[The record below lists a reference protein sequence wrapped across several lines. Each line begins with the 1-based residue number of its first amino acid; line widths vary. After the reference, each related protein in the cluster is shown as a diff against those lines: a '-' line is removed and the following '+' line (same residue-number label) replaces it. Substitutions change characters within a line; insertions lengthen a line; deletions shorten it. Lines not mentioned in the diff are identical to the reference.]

1 MSKLLNI
8 TASFRRFLR
17 DEGAATAVIAALM
30 LPVIM
35 GMAGLGI
42 DGSHW
47 VAEKRNMQTAVDAA
61 AIAAAYELG
70 NGSASEVDVAAL
82 KEATYNGYN
91 ESTDTMNIDVENI
104 NSTTAHVTVDIT
116 HPADLWFAG
125 IFVDAVNVGVTA
137 EAEVTIISDGTACI
151 LSLADSETHAI
162 RTSGSVTLSMPNCG
176 MAVNSSDDEA
186 LFMNGSVDI
195 VVDDVNIVG
204 EYDLVGNVDFGYNS
218 LRTNSSP
225 ITDPYASLGVPSF
238 TPCTSA
244 QKKGKT
250 TYNSNTTLAAGVHC
264 GDFTFSGNTNITLSP
279 GIHIFDGGTLK
290 VTGGGTLT
298 GNGVSIVS
306 TNSPGS
312 GSYGSIDISG
322 SKTIDLTAMTT
333 GAMSG
338 VLLYQ
343 DRNAPS
349 SGTNQITGTGAITL
363 NGTAYFPSQE
373 FNVGGNAT
381 IAAGAVPCSRIIAR
395 TIVLH
400 GNPRIGNN
408 CNGSTAADIPLP
420 GSGAVKL
427 IN

>member
-1 MSKLLNI
+1 MSKL
-8 TASFRRFLR
+8 AAHVRGFLR

-30 LPVIM
+30 LPVIL

-42 DGSHW
+42 DGSLW
-47 VAEKRNMQTAVDAA
+47 LADKRNMQTAADAA

-70 NGSASEVDVAAL
+70 NGHANEIDVAAL
-82 KEATYNGYN
+82 KEATHNGYN
-91 ESTDTMNIDVENI
+91 EGTDTMIIEVENVD
-104 NSTTAHVTVDIT
+104 STTANVKVDIT
-116 HPADLWFAG
+116 HPADLWFAR
-125 IFVDAVNVGVTA
+125 IFVEVVNVGVSA
-137 EAEVTIISDGTACI
+137 EAQVEIISDGTACI
-151 LSLADSETHAI
+151 LSLAQSETHAI

-218 LRTNSSP
+218 LRTNSTP
-225 ITDPYASLGVPSF
+225 ITDPYADLGVPNF
-238 TPCTSA
+238 TGCSDA
-244 QKKGKT
+244 DKKKKT
-250 TYNSNTTLAAGVHC
+250 THNSSVVVAAGVHC
-264 GDFTFSGNTNITLSP
+264 GDWTFSGNTDITLAP
-279 GIHIFDGGTLK
+279 GIHIFDGGTLMI
-290 VTGGGTLT
+290 TGGGTLT

-322 SKTIDLTAMTT
+322 GKTINLTAMTT

-349 SGTNQITGTGAITL
+349 TGTNQITGTGAITL

-408 CNGSTAADIPLP
+408 CDGSTAEDIPLP